1 MYSQLIYLLVVLVLF
16 TLQQPGAQP
25 LLSPLET
32 LLLALL
38 LLFVFG
44 LACHLSLR
52 RLNRATWYVP
62 QSVLTRLYHRIEN
75 RLTILA
81 VGFVAVDI
89 YILNIKFYLQ
99 IIPGFDQSLTLS
111 GITGIGLFLLHVF
124 MIWLWSHPV
133 YRNIYHSDITLPAF
147 LKSQLAFISAILI
160 PWFLISLASD
170 LLQLIELPSLLGSEL
185 GQFLLLAI
193 LLLIFVLFAPWLVV
207 RLWGCK
213 PLPAGNIQRE
223 LERFCNKN
231 NFGLGGFMLWP
242 LFGSEMLTAGII
254 GILPKWRYI
263 LITKGLLSV
272 LDIDEL
278 RAVVAHEMGHV
289 RRFHMVIYLIFFVG
303 YSILAYSFHDVIFLF
318 LLKNDVFLNW
328 AMAHDSLSLTLF
340 SIAYAIPILL
350 LLVLYFR
357 YIFGFFMRNS
367 ERQADLYALRLI
379 GNPHALISS
388 LQKIAF
394 HSGRI
399 EDLPSWHHFSIRQ
412 RIDFLV
418 DSYRNPALIRKHD
431 RKLYGSIVIF
441 LALLIGLSLSG
452 NQLQETKAIQ
462 RWRTQVQAQVIE
474 KQIQGKAADPE
485 LLAAYGGL
493 MLDLGRYQTAL
504 SFLKRAL
511 ALAPHNPT
519 ILNNLAWLYAT
530 SPQPYFHPDE
540 ALKLALQAAANH
552 SEPYILDTLA
562 EAYYANGL
570 YRKALETIKQA
581 LAENPEN
588 RGYYLEQMEKF
599 EKAANSS
606 KEKAEGVKS
615 RP

>member
-52 RLNRATWYVP
+52 RLSRATWYVP
-62 QSVLTRLYHRIEN
+62 QSVLTRQYHRIEN

-133 YRNIYHSDITLPAF
+133 YRNIYHSNITLPAF

-170 LLQLIELPSLLGSEL
+170 LLQIIELPTLLSSEL

-213 PLPAGNIQRE
+213 PLPAGNIQGE

-242 LFGSEMLTAGII
+242 LFGNEMLTAGII

-289 RRFHMVIYLIFFVG
+289 RRFHIVIYLIFFIG

-318 LLKNDVFLNW
+318 LLKNDLFLNW
-328 AMAHDSLSLTLF
+328 ALAHDSLSLTLF
-340 SIAYAIPILL
+340 SIAYAVPILL

-357 YIFGFFMRNS
+357 YLFGFFMRNS
-367 ERQADLYALRLI
+367 ERQADLYAL
-379 GNPHALISS
+379 AL
-388 LQKIAF
+388 A
-394 HSGRI
+394 
-399 EDLPSWHHFSIRQ
+399 RQ
-412 RIDFLV
+412 PTCF
-418 DSYRNPALIRKHD
+418 N
-431 RKLYGSIVIF
+431 IF
-441 LALLIGLSLSG
+441 LA
-452 NQLQETKAIQ
+452 
-462 RWRTQVQAQVIE
+462 
-474 KQIQGKAADPE
+474 
-485 LLAAYGGL
+485 
-493 MLDLGRYQTAL
+493 
-504 SFLKRAL
+504 
-511 ALAPHNPT
+511 
-519 ILNNLAWLYAT
+519 
-530 SPQPYFHPDE
+530 
-540 ALKLALQAAANH
+540 
-552 SEPYILDTLA
+552 
-562 EAYYANGL
+562 
-570 YRKALETIKQA
+570 
-581 LAENPEN
+581 ENCFP
-588 RGYYLEQMEKF
+588 
-599 EKAANSS
+599 
-606 KEKAEGVKS
+606 
-615 RP
+615 